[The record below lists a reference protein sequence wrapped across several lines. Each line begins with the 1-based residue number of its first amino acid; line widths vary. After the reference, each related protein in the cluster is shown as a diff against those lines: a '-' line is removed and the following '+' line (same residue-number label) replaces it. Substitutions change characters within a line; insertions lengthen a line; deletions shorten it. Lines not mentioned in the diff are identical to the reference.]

1 MADVKRE
8 LYPAEAQYMGSA
20 FPQFARALGTAGPV
34 TWLAYDAGG
43 TESAY
48 WELGAIDYAAADSPV
63 TLDVV
68 WGAATAT
75 SGVVMW
81 EVAIAAMTP
90 ETDSTSAE
98 AKTYGTAVTG
108 TDTHLGTTA
117 KRLMRATLVLDSS
130 AELNSMANGDQLWV
144 RISRLGANGSD
155 TMAGDALLHSA
166 LVTWSTA

>member
-20 FPQFARALGTAGPV
+20 FPQFIRALGSSGPV
-34 TWLAYDAGG
+34 SWLAYDAGG

-48 WELGAIDYAAADSPV
+48 WELGALDYGAADSPV
-63 TLDVV
+63 TVDII

-90 ETDSTSAE
+90 ESDSTSAE
-98 AKTYGTAVTG
+98 AKTYGTAVTV

-117 KRLMRATLVLDSS
+117 KRLMRATLVLDST
-130 AELNSMANGDQLWV
+130 AELNSMEAGDQLWAK
-144 RISRLGANGSD
+144 ISRLGANGSD
-155 TMAGDALLHSA
+155 TMAGDALFHSA
-166 LVTWSTA
+166 LVTWPSA

>member
-8 LYPAEAQYMGSA
+8 FYPAAAQFGSGS
-20 FPQFARALGTAGPV
+20 FPQFLRNLGTNGPV

-43 TESAY
+43 TESAF
-48 WELGAIDYAAADSPV
+48 WEVGALDYGPADTV
-63 TLDVV
+63 LNVDII

-81 EVAIAAMTP
+81 EVALAAITP
-90 ETDSTSAE
+90 ETDSTDPQT
-98 AKTYGTAVTG
+98 KVYGTAVTV

-117 KRLMRATLVLDSS
+117 RRLMRATVALDST
-130 AELNSMANGDQLWV
+130 AELNSMADGDQLWLK
-144 RISRLGANGSD
+144 ISRLGANGSD

-166 LVTWSTA
+166 LVTWSDS